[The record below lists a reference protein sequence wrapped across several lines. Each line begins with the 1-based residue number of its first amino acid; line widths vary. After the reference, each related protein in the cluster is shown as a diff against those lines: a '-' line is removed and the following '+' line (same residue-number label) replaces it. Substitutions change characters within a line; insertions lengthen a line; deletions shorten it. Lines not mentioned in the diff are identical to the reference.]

1 MELGVVTCLGQYGKF
16 RCRQQLFIIF
26 FFIFRLD
33 KDEIIDATTTGAMA
47 RFMNHCCEPNAY
59 ARIIS
64 FFKNDIEEKH
74 IVIMA
79 ARDIQVRSIKI

>member
-1 MELGVVTCLGQYGKF
+1 MIAKTYIFHSVNLV
-16 RCRQQLFIIF
+16 LFN
-26 FFIFRLD
+26 RLD
-33 KDEIIDATTTGAMA
+33 KDEIIDATKTGAMA

-64 FFKNDIEEKH
+64 CNTDHEEEKH

-79 ARDIQVRSIKI
+79 ARDIQVRIRYFFH